1 MEKDHSHRVWKWVL
15 AIISLTLLVF
25 SSFLIAQG
33 PEVNIFVES
42 VPITSYVTVTTHVT
56 RQVPRSRTL
65 FSGTD
70 LLIPTWGY
78 RYIGPYRI
86 DVGKTL
92 KISWDADTLV
102 NVYIMNDVDWKNR
115 LFGAPTRWR
124 AFKAGSSG
132 TLEFR
137 IQHDEPI
144 YIEVLCP
151 TWCSVKLYRWEV
163 RVEWVENVVEV
174 VTKIKPI
181 RTETIQT
188 KTSLQT
194 SRVAIGYL
202 LAITSGIV
210 FAISI
215 VLILGHNIGFSRK
228 VVDDESGRLL
238 NYQEYLQ
245 DLSRLTTQKDLLRT
259 MYERGE
265 IEEDVYQKLEGEI
278 SEKISKIKDV
288 INQER
293 VACENELK
301 SLQEK
306 MVSLKKRL
314 EELRVRRRLG
324 IIEENDFKCE
334 MQSIMSDFESI
345 KRRREYLES
354 LLEIL
359 KMEET

>member
-1 MEKDHSHRVWKWVL
+1 MEK
-15 AIISLTLLVF
+15 
-25 SSFLIAQG
+25 
-33 PEVNIFVES
+33 
-42 VPITSYVTVTTHVT
+42 
-56 RQVPRSRTL
+56 
-65 FSGTD
+65 
-70 LLIPTWGY
+70 
-78 RYIGPYRI
+78 
-86 DVGKTL
+86 
-92 KISWDADTLV
+92 
-102 NVYIMNDVDWKNR
+102 
-115 LFGAPTRWR
+115 
-124 AFKAGSSG
+124 
-132 TLEFR
+132 
-137 IQHDEPI
+137 
-144 YIEVLCP
+144 
-151 TWCSVKLYRWEV
+151 
-163 RVEWVENVVEV
+163 VVEV
-174 VTKIKPI
+174 VTKTKLIH
-181 RTETIQT
+181 TETIQT

-194 SRVAIGYL
+194 SRVTIGYL

-215 VLILGHNIGFSRK
+215 VLILGHNIRFSRK
-228 VVDDESGRLL
+228 VVDDESSRLS

-324 IIEENDFKCE
+324 IIEENDFKRE